1 MISAKTFATAVGIT
15 PQAAREAFRVCSTGG
30 RWRGESLP
38 VHEVPGNRGGARG
51 KVWALHSDLCSP
63 ELRALLGL
71 SETLPSTII
80 EDRLQGRAEDWQI
93 AVATDKYR
101 ILTPVLLTQPGSSE
115 RAQAIRDLAAQPA
128 HQVGGS
134 WIPVKE
140 RTLYDWLNAAEGDVS
155 GLLPAPRSDRGQR
168 RVRISRAWDAGCGLP
183 EDVQDQISGKLA
195 GVARGLLAKGRS
207 ERNMR
212 TLCAVELQ
220 KLTAEAGADMP
231 KAHLVRLCK
240 LNATWSAQFS
250 EMKAVHAFAAD
261 NKTYTDRHEFHVKRG
276 LTARP
281 MEVLMG
287 DVHTVDLTISAALSS
302 RFKQVR
308 DIAFDAAIAGEVS
321 VKAWL
326 IGWMDG
332 SSGYMW
338 ATPVITGPG
347 SGHHTTGCG
356 SVALRGA
363 YLPLGRDARRI
374 HDRQWRRV
382 WFPSRIRDPLRRHG
396 RDFRAWGC
404 QMRPLSA

>member
-1 MISAKTFATAVGIT
+1 MADCR
-15 PQAAREAFRVCSTGG
+15 AA
-30 RWRGESLP
+30 
-38 VHEVPGNRGGARG
+38 
-51 KVWALHSDLCSP
+51 
-63 ELRALLGL
+63 
-71 SETLPSTII
+71 
-80 EDRLQGRAEDWQI
+80 
-93 AVATDKYR
+93 DKYR
-101 ILTPVLLTQPGSSE
+101 ILTPVLLTQPGSPE
-115 RAQAIRDLAAQPA
+115 RAKAIRDLAAQPA

-195 GVARGLLAKGRS
+195 GVAHGLLAKGRS

-212 TLCAVELQ
+212 TLYAVELQ

-240 LNATWSAQFS
+240 LNAKWSARFS

-261 NKTYTDRHEFHVKRG
+261 NKTYTDRHEFHVRRG
-276 LTARP
+276 LIARP
-281 MEVLMG
+281 MVVLMG

-326 IGWMDG
+326 IAWMDG

-347 SGHHTTGCG
+347 QGITQQDVTLSLYEVLTCPWGGMPDEFMIDNGGEFGFLAESVIRFAAMAEISGLWVVKCRPYHPEGKARIEGAFGVITRGFISAFPG
-356 SVALRGA
+356 YNGGNILKPRLKSRGKAVAA
-363 YLPLGRDARRI
+363 
-374 HDRQWRRV
+374 
-382 WFPSRIRDPLRRHG
+382 
-396 RDFRAWGC
+396 
-404 QMRPLSA
+404 